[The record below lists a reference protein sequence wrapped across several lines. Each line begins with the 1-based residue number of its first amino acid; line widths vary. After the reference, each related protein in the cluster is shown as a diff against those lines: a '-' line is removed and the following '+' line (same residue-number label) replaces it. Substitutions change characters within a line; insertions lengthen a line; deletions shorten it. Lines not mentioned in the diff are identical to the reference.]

1 MHADGTPELDLPRPS
16 LTLSVE
22 VSSDAQAN
30 EAALVALPAKPGV
43 LIIEDESGSTLS
55 LLQTA
60 DLRRAARSRLGPVEA
75 EQQGTRRSRRVELRS
90 IAKRV
95 VATTVGS
102 TFEADWATLQLAR
115 IRLPHSYKSMLDRW
129 QAWFLH
135 CNPDDQFPQWVKTSD
150 PASTSGV
157 HIGPIGDKHAA
168 ARFREMLEDAFDLCR
183 FHHILVQAPHG
194 TACVYK
200 EMGRCPAPCDGTVS
214 MQHYHQQIRSS
225 IEFGRQPADSRASWE
240 ASMRERSA
248 AMDFEGAGRCKTLLE
263 RTAMSERNE
272 FAQVRDFDAFR
283 FIAVLPGELEESVR
297 LFAIVGG
304 WIEPIL
310 DHSEQ
315 SEPGLLADALRSMR
329 DKSPHSP
336 GRSEN
341 EIENIGL
348 VCRHLLLPRAQAKRR
363 RAEFLRWNEHDPTPA
378 AISKAI
384 ARVLRVE
391 ESSAESASP
400 APESELEL
408 TA

>member
-1 MHADGTPELDLPRPS
+1 
-16 LTLSVE
+16 
-22 VSSDAQAN
+22 
-30 EAALVALPAKPGV
+30 
-43 LIIEDESGSTLS
+43 
-55 LLQTA
+55 
-60 DLRRAARSRLGPVEA
+60 
-75 EQQGTRRSRRVELRS
+75 
-90 IAKRV
+90 
-95 VATTVGS
+95 
-102 TFEADWATLQLAR
+102 
-115 IRLPHSYKSMLDRW
+115 
-129 QAWFLH
+129 
-135 CNPDDQFPQWVKTSD
+135 
-150 PASTSGV
+150 
-157 HIGPIGDKHAA
+157 
-168 ARFREMLEDAFDLCR
+168 
-183 FHHILVQAPHG
+183 
-194 TACVYK
+194 
-200 EMGRCPAPCDGTVS
+200 
-214 MQHYHQQIRSS
+214 
-225 IEFGRQPADSRASWE
+225 
-240 ASMRERSA
+240 MRERSA